1 MSGSKCE
8 RCVNDKSC
16 CEQCIDNP
24 VYQEILSKLKSYYMD
39 YKPACPYGYLSCVND
54 PAYIKCYHPDWYK
67 ELYGEILPKETIT
80 TKYGCGK
87 HYQKNNEFCCYYD
100 DEDK

>member
-1 MSGSKCE
+1 MSVSKCE
-8 RCVNDKSC
+8 RCVNDKYWC
-16 CEQCIDNP
+16 GQCIDNP
-24 VYQEILSKLKSYYMD
+24 IYQKLLSHYMD
-39 YKPACPYGYLSCVND
+39 YKPTCPYGYLGCVND

-67 ELYGEILPKETIT
+67 KLYGEISPKETLT

-87 HYQKNNEFCCYYD
+87 HYQKNSEFCCYYD